1 MNTIELKNRSVY
13 VVLCFMVVSLFWL
26 SCNKD
31 NPLILSPNIELSEQH
46 VETGSDGRYFSV
58 TMKVTG
64 DYYSLKDLHAATD
77 ADWIRLEAD
86 TISRDGRL
94 TFYVSPNTDARS
106 RDGIISIKLPV
117 CGSDLTVHQLCEAE
131 DGTNALNGD
140 ALSRKARVGYG
151 YNMLIDYMDPA
162 SVTEPILDY
171 ERLVQ
176 AEQSWGTII
185 AQEGR
190 AQQSLSY
197 YSSYSIEEMSSWM
210 SQQTST
216 EVSFLFINKS
226 VKKFRSTS
234 EFDLSQQTFGYS
246 SLSKVIATRYI
257 DEGKIE
263 SILRQGVNIFTKD
276 FSELYD
282 RVNRQPDAENVRQ
295 LVSRFGTHLVTY
307 ADLGGRLDYSVNF
320 RSDETSRESVE
331 KYLKYKNGTMKGSKE
346 SDEAS
351 HAIISNGGLNFDIY
365 GGTNTAIQTLT
376 ASAST
381 KDRYGQIDQS
391 LLGEWLNS
399 IKASDPE
406 SVSLVRCK
414 LQPIWQLFTNQEARV
429 RIINHILELS
439 YSEGGEVSKRLQEL
453 GLDNYY
459 QVEVTDD
466 MQNFGSSS
474 NSTLAKVIYYEGLP
488 KVEVCNEYVPE
499 LRGDRRVNIFYP
511 IFRNKTNIR
520 RGFFLGDGENA
531 PAEVTFDNVGGCYV
545 RQLEGYGPGDRL
557 STLYYIDGAFY
568 PTSIGIKIPEY
579 RMVIRDEFLRIPGHP
594 DYSIVKLGPTFWIRK
609 NIADELGFG
618 ILHDSYGYEDW
629 EYHESIYDNVL
640 YAEIFNPM
648 DDYKV
653 NCQEVGSEPD
663 KWYVP
668 SNTDLDAM
676 INYIGKNP
684 KALFQGQQSGFNASF
699 DGCEMDYDFVSKRK
713 LNWLTLLYRGERCF
727 ITFKTDRSRTARNG
741 TALMLLPD
749 YSISTVPVDKGYGC
763 RYPVRLCRTNLY
775 KHNNL

>member
-399 IKASDPE
+399 IKASNPE

-474 NSTLAKVIYYEGLP
+474 NNTLAKVIYYEGLP